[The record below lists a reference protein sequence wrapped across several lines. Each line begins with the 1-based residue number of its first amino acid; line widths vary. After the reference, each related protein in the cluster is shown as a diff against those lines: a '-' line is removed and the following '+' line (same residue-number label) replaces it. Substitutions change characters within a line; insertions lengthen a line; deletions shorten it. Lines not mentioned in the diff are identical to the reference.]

1 MTNVDDA
8 LHGVVARQDWDALLD
23 IVPVGV
29 VVFDVAMGIPRSFNR
44 EALRMVEILS
54 TPGGSPEDLLKVMT
68 FQRSDGR
75 EISLVE
81 FTLADALGLGET
93 VRAEEIVL
101 RVPDGRQVT
110 ILVNATPIPTETG
123 GVAIVVVTFQ
133 DMTPLEDLTRQRAE
147 FLATVGRELR
157 APLTSI
163 KGSAAA
169 ALRAADAR
177 DPVET
182 AQFFRIIDDQ
192 ADRMLDLIS
201 DLTDAARIDAG
212 DLPVSPEPS
221 EVGVLAEQARN
232 AYLSTGGRNKVRIEP
247 LPDLPRVM
255 ADRRRIVQTMGN
267 LMSNAARHSPESA
280 VIRISAVVEDVNVVI
295 SIAAAGPEV
304 PPERLQHLFQRFG
317 GPEDAGP
324 GRSVGAG
331 LGLVICR
338 GVVEAH
344 GGRIW
349 AESGPDQGIRFTFT
363 LPVEVA
369 IHSPAPT
376 GRPRDRR
383 PRVLVV
389 DANPANLRQIRRD
402 LTEAGYAV
410 TASGDPEQA
419 LRLMAEKRPHLV
431 LMNLA
436 QPGIDAKEFVQAIF
450 EIADVP
456 VLFLSDYGGDQDIAR
471 AFEMG
476 ADDYVVKPYA
486 PTELAARVRVALSRR
501 AASRQTE
508 PLEPY
513 VRGDL
518 TIDYAQRLV
527 TLAGQAVP
535 LTATEYSLL
544 AELATHAGT
553 ALTYDH
559 LLQRVWGWNNPGNPY
574 VVRTHLMRLRR
585 KLGEDGRNPDYILV
599 EPRVGYRMVAPDEVL
614 P

>member
-1 MTNVDDA
+1 MA
-8 LHGVVARQDWDALLD
+8 ARQDWNALIE

-29 VVFDVAMGIPRSFNR
+29 VVFDVATGRPLSFNR
-44 EALRMVEILS
+44 EALRMVEVLGA
-54 TPGGSPEDLLKVMT
+54 PGQSPEDLISVMT

-81 FTLADALGLGET
+81 FSMAEALSTGET
-93 VRAEEIVL
+93 VRSEEIVL
-101 RVPDGRQVT
+101 QVPDGRRAT
-110 ILVNATPIPTETG
+110 ILVNATPIIPTEAGSGATM
-123 GVAIVVVTFQ
+123 VVTFQ
-133 DMTPLEDLTRQRAE
+133 DMTPLEDLTRQRAS
-147 FLATVGRELR
+147 FLARVGQELR

-177 DPVET
+177 DPAET

-192 ADRMLDLIS
+192 ADRMLDLIG

-212 DLPVSPEPS
+212 ALPVSPEPS
-221 EVGVLAEQARN
+221 EVGVLVEQARN
-232 AYLSTGGRNKVRIEP
+232 AFLSTGGRNKVRRELP
-247 LPDLPRVM
+247 PDLPRVM
-255 ADRRRIVQTMGN
+255 ADRRRLVQTMGN
-267 LMSNAARHSPESA
+267 LMSNAERRSPESA
-280 VIRISAVVEDVNVVI
+280 AIRISAAVEDANVAI

-304 PPERLQHLFQRFG
+304 PLERLQHLFQRFD
-317 GPEDAGP
+317 GPEAGP
-324 GRSVGAG
+324 SQSMDAG
-331 LGLVICR
+331 LGLLICR
-338 GVVEAH
+338 GIVEAH

-369 IHSPAPT
+369 THPPAPA
-376 GRPRDRR
+376 GR
-383 PRVLVV
+383 PRVLAV
-389 DANPANLRQIRRD
+389 DANPVNLRQVRRD
-402 LTEAGYAV
+402 LTQAGYAV

-419 LRLMAEKRPHLV
+419 LRHMAEKRPHLV

-436 QPGIDAKEFVQAIF
+436 QPGIDTREFVQAIF
-450 EIADVP
+450 AIADVP
-456 VLFLSDYGGDQDIAR
+456 VLFLSDYGGDQDIAQ

-476 ADDYVVKPYA
+476 ADDYLVKPYA

-508 PLEPY
+508 LLEPY

-518 TIDYAQRLV
+518 AIDYAQRLV

-544 AELATHAGT
+544 AELAAHAGT

-585 KLGEDGRNPDYILV
+585 KLGEDGRNPSYIFV
-599 EPRVGYRMVAPDEVL
+599 EPRVGYRMAAPDEAL